1 MKMGEQLHIVTT
13 YVLPSGISQ
22 KQVAD
27 GFITC
32 RVCLGHIWAP
42 GGVLAE
48 LNGEMEGTHFESGS
62 HPVPWVSKQV
72 RSQAAEEAARMP
84 GLKPELREQLAA
96 HIKRS
101 AYFEDPQ

>member
-1 MKMGEQLHIVTT
+1 MPDHLHITT
-13 YVLPSGISQ
+13 QYVLPSGISQ

-42 GGVLAE
+42 GGLLAE
-48 LNGEMEGTHFESGS
+48 LNGEMEGTHFGSGS
-62 HPVPWVSKQV
+62 QPVPWVSKLV
-72 RSQAAEEAARMP
+72 RDQAAEEAARMP

-96 HIKRS
+96 HIKKS

>member
-1 MKMGEQLHIVTT
+1 MAETLHIVTS

-22 KQVAD
+22 RQVAD
-27 GFITC
+27 GFLTA
-32 RVCLGHIWAP
+32 RVTLGHIYSP

-48 LNGEMEGTHFESGS
+48 MNGEMEGTHFHSGS
-62 HPVPWVSKQV
+62 QPVPWIDRKT
-72 RSQAAEEAARMP
+72 RDQAAEEAARMP

-101 AYFEDPQ
+101 AYFESETQ

>member
-1 MKMGEQLHIVTT
+1 MADALHISTS

-22 KQVAD
+22 RQVAD
-27 GFITC
+27 GFITA
-32 RVCLGHIWAP
+32 RVTLGHIWAP

-62 HPVPWVSKQV
+62 QSVPWIDRKT
-72 RSQAAEEAARMP
+72 RDQAADEAARMP
-84 GLKPELREQLAA
+84 GLKPELREQLAV
-96 HIKRS
+96 HIKKS

>member
-1 MKMGEQLHIVTT
+1 MADHLHITT
-13 YVLPSGISQ
+13 QYVLPSGISQ

-32 RVCLGHIWAP
+32 RVTLGHIYAP

-48 LNGEMEGTHFESGS
+48 MQGEMEGVAFASSSE
-62 HPVPWVSKQV
+62 PVPWVDKAT
-72 RSQAAEEAARMP
+72 RNQAAEEAARMP
-84 GLKPELREQLAA
+84 GLKDELRAKLAA

-101 AYFEDPQ
+101 AYFESETQ